1 MGDDTLTDRADL
13 AGAVRD
19 RFVAVN
25 GDHPMTPEDDAYVR
39 EHFVAATPEAMALM
53 LEDRLPLPSY
63 VLSDGTPMVPA
74 AHGELA
80 EVAGGVDRLH
90 DWFVAF
96 WEDDPAT
103 GEEEWSAYLS
113 GQYVCLR
120 QVEPTRM
127 RQKTERI
134 ADATQAVELLRRDP
148 HDPIGRG
155 LLGQA
160 VDGVIAVPGLDSLLL
175 PMTAYDRLRFG
186 GPTSRER
193 WVDDPRTEFL
203 TPVHPVWPLR
213 TERLVL
219 RPFELGDDAAFVDAW
234 ASEEWTSLLLSRPM
248 NRAEVGAMVRRRT
261 EPGDGHFIG
270 LAVVTHDGTVVGDSI
285 LVLQGTGLSEGE
297 IGWTIL
303 PQHAGK
309 GYATEAA
316 NAVLELGFEHYGLR
330 RIVANL
336 DASNDRSAALCD
348 RLGMRRE
355 SHKVGDFWSKG
366 RWTDSYEYAL
376 LRDEWRAAHGR

>member
-1 MGDDTLTDRADL
+1 MGDDALTRRDL
-13 AGAVRD
+13 QAVRD

-39 EHFVAATPEAMALM
+39 EHFVPATAEAMPLM
-53 LEDRLPLPSY
+53 LDGRLPLPSY

-103 GEEEWSAYLS
+103 GEEEWAAYLS

-120 QVEPTRM
+120 EVEPLRM
-127 RQKTERI
+127 KQKTERI
-134 ADATQAVELLRRDP
+134 ADATEALERLRRDP
-148 HDPIGRG
+148 HDEVGRG

-160 VDGVIAVPGLDSLLL
+160 VDGVIAVPGLDALLL

-186 GPTSRER
+186 GPTTRET
-193 WVDDPRTEFL
+193 WVDRPRAEFL
-203 TPVHPVWPLR
+203 TPIPPDLPLR

-219 RPFELGDDAAFVDAW
+219 RPWQPGDEVAFTPAW
-234 ASEEWTSLLLSRPM
+234 ADEDYASLLLTRTL
-248 NRAEVGAMVRRRT
+248 NAAEVAEMVRRRT
-261 EPGDGHFIG
+261 EPGDGTFVG
-270 LAVVTHDGTVVGDSI
+270 LVVEHDGEVVGDSI
-285 LVLQGTGLSEGE
+285 LILQGTGLSEGE

-303 PQHAGK
+303 PQHAGR

-316 NAVLELGFEHYGLR
+316 RAVLRLGFEHYGLR
-330 RIVANL
+330 RVVANL
-336 DASNDRSAALCD
+336 DARNDRSAALCE

-355 SHKVGDFWSKG
+355 VDKVADFWSKG
-366 RWTDSYEYAL
+366 TWTSSYEYAL
-376 LRDEWRAAHGR
+376 LADEWRATAG